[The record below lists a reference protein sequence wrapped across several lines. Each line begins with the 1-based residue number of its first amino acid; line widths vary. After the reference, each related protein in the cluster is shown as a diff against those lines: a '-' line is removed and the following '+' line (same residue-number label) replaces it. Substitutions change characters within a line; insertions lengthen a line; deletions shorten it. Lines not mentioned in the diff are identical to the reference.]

1 MVAGYPAFVTRSRA
15 IWALLAAALWAFG
28 GPAPGQGT
36 SAKPVELRTRTVDG
50 KAVQGTI
57 SEWDASGCTGAF
69 ATVTWTDLPAV
80 DVERALRKLTDASK
94 PDQMLVIAL
103 ALFATQDGASRAEAL
118 LKQALKKDKSLRE
131 KPEAVR
137 AEGVETR
144 EAGAAR
150 RLRAALPQGREGS
163 GIESWPIPTPAQ
175 REAALKDTRAHIEQA
190 IAPVAKLS
198 GMRWNFAETE
208 YWLVYGDL
216 SQQDL
221 AKLGQ
226 RLDDL
231 YRKVAEM
238 MALPKGVNI
247 FHGKAGCVVTSS
259 LWIYRDLEKSMYG
272 WDPPQNIIGLCH
284 YDGPRVVVNAYRDPN
299 DDAFMSLL
307 FHEATHGFMHRYGTA
322 VQLPMWASEG
332 YCELVAARSFDRS
345 TVDASRR
352 PQGLQYLRA
361 GNSSLPFF
369 QTNGRDGRWPGENAV
384 GYAVSYLTVCH
395 LIDLHGGAFGE
406 WVRDVK
412 SGVPWEEAARTRFK
426 MDARQLAERID
437 AHYRHNMR

>member
-1 MVAGYPAFVTRSRA
+1 M
-15 IWALLAAALWAFG
+15 ALWASG
-28 GPAPGQGT
+28 GPAAGQG
-36 SAKPVELRTRTVDG
+36 AAGKPVELRVTSVDG
-50 KAVQGTI
+50 KTVQGTI
-57 SEWDASGCTGAF
+57 SAWDEAGCTGAF
-69 ATVTWTDLPAV
+69 GTVPWTDLPAAEV
-80 DVERALRKLTDASK
+80 DRVLRKLVDASK
-94 PDQMLVIAL
+94 PEGMLTIAR
-103 ALFATQDGASRAEAL
+103 ALFATQDGAARGEAL
-118 LKQALKKDKSLRE
+118 LKQAVKKDAGLRE
-131 KPEAVR
+131 KADATR
-137 AEGVETR
+137 AAGVEAR
-144 EAGAAR
+144 DAAGAR
-150 RLRAALPQGREGS
+150 RLRETLPQGREGS
-163 GIESWPIPTPAQ
+163 GIETWPIPTPAQ
-175 REAALKDTRAHIEQA
+175 REQALRETRASIEKA
-190 IAPVAKLS
+190 IDPVAKLS
-198 GMRWNFAETE
+198 GMRWSFAESE

-216 SQQDL
+216 PQRDL
-221 AKLGQ
+221 ADLGK
-226 RLDDL
+226 RLDNL

-307 FHEATHGFMHRYGTA
+307 VHEATHGFMHRYGTA

-352 PQGLQYLRA
+352 PQGLQYLRG

-369 QTNGRDGRWPGENAV
+369 QTNGRDGRWPGDNGV
-384 GYAVSYLTVCH
+384 GYAVGYLTVCH
-395 LIDLHGGAFGE
+395 LIDRHGAAFGQ

-412 SGVPWEEAARTRFK
+412 SGVPWEESLKRRFG
-426 MDARQLAERID
+426 MDARQLADRID
-437 AHYRHNMR
+437 GYYRQNMR